1 MDIGPGELLIV
12 LALLLLLFGGS
23 RLPSLARGLG
33 SAMHEFRRGVAEGA
47 GDDPTPDD
55 PTRDDATD

>member
-33 SAMHEFRRGVAEGA
+33 SAMHEFRRGAAEGA
-47 GDDPTPDD
+47 GDDPARDD
-55 PTRDDATD
+55 PAPDRTTD